1 MRSMTSL
8 EDSIVCLYTDVLT
21 YWEDIWEDRY
31 KHVYRGHLWAGR
43 ILNMFHFIFL
53 IFLICLQC
61 IAFII
66 IV

>member
-8 EDSIVCLYTDVLT
+8 EDSIVCLYIDVLT
-21 YWEDIWEDRY
+21 YWEHIWEDRY
-31 KHVYRGHLWAGR
+31 KHVYRGRLWVGR
-43 ILNMFHFIFL
+43 ILSMFHFILL